1 MARGITEK
9 EMRLAAKKMRLQYG
23 VIEILITECRKIR
36 GAYAVNK
43 TALRPDISEQ
53 RQLLIDFADW
63 FTAKDGNEA
72 EVDAFLEN
80 NE

>member
-1 MARGITEK
+1 MKRKI
-9 EMRLAAKKMRLQYG
+9 
-23 VIEILITECRKIR
+23 IEILKENQEWNSSLNYTADELLELIT
-36 GAYAVNK
+36 
-43 TALRPDISEQ
+43 TSQ
-53 RQLLIDFADW
+53 RQVLIVFADW